1 MDTLDYSGP
10 KLNHG
15 SKGVLLGTGEPIRA
29 LPDSFSGTTPQGVTA
44 VSVFC
49 PGCLV
54 VTGPRHEEDG
64 DFAERLARDPAI
76 REWPLVVLSDDAERA
91 TRSATNFLWSTF
103 TRFDPASDITAAR
116 TELVSG
122 HVSRSPPVVIDAR
135 MKGYPEELM
144 CDDETAET
152 VSKRWGEYFPS
163 GDVEMGDSA
172 TGHLD

>member
-1 MDTLDYSGP
+1 
-10 KLNHG
+10 
-15 SKGVLLGTGEPIRA
+15 
-29 LPDSFSGTTPQGVTA
+29 

-54 VTGPRHEEDG
+54 VTGPRHEEDSE
-64 DFAERLARDPAI
+64 FAERLARDPAI

-91 TRSATNFLWSTF
+91 TRSSTNFLWSTF

-122 HVSRSPPVVIDAR
+122 HVSRSAPVVIDAR
-135 MKGYPEELM
+135 MKGYPEELF
-144 CDDETAET
+144 CDEETAET
-152 VSKRWGEYFPS
+152 VSRRWSEYFPT
-163 GDVEMGDSA
+163 GGVEMGDST